1 MLVKEAGQPQ
11 DASPHG
17 LGGRWGREVGRGWGE
32 ALENAFPTRPGTKG
46 RKRLEWALRTTDK
59 LGGGRPS
66 ALPGTVGLPLPLPS
80 TLARDASAPPATT
93 GTAKGGSGRDFRPGC
108 RRWAQRPRAPTAG
121 EPRPQQ
127 VPWAQRPRWGSRGH
141 VRARETQ
148 TATSKAHRDLS
159 ARSFP
164 LSPTLASNPS
174 GSPCAFKIKTGA
186 ELGPAAGSPPHPVLL
201 WASCPGRL
209 ALFAVVCFLVRFFK
223 FAGMHLLLLIVAS
236 PTGSREPGHL
246 SHLKLFVDGM
256 DGDAGEGRSGRSKA
270 FGDQTGLRS
279 KAS

>member
-1 MLVKEAGQPQ
+1 MGPQ
-11 DASPHG
+11 NHRQT
-17 LGGRWGREVGRGWGE
+17 GR
-32 ALENAFPTRPGTKG
+32 
-46 RKRLEWALRTTDK
+46 
-59 LGGGRPS
+59 GRPS
-66 ALPGTVGLPLPLPS
+66 VLPGTVGLPLLLPS

-127 VPWAQRPRWGSRGH
+127 VLWAQRPRWGSRGH

-174 GSPCAFKIKTGA
+174 GSPRAFKIKTGA

-209 ALFAVVCFLVRFFK
+209 AVCSCVFLGEILQVRRDASAFAHCGIPNRK
-223 FAGMHLLLLIVAS
+223 QGAWS
-236 PTGSREPGHL
+236 P
-246 SHLKLFVDGM
+246 
-256 DGDAGEGRSGRSKA
+256 
-270 FGDQTGLRS
+270 
-279 KAS
+279 